1 MSTTILKTFL
11 ELLGLRKEHSHM
23 SNTIRLI
30 ITLLTTL
37 LFLTACS
44 QSEQTGESNVETKQD
59 VKELSLEEKINNK
72 QQYIVIRKDVDYD
85 LNGNKSQKHIE
96 DASNYMTSKN
106 YELKH
111 QNITFRDSGIP
122 KHIILTF
129 EYKGD

>member
-1 MSTTILKTFL
+1 MSKLIK
-11 ELLGLRKEHSHM
+11 
-23 SNTIRLI
+23 LI

-44 QSEQTGESNVETKQD
+44 SSSNTSENPTTTEDKLNSTLK
-59 VKELSLEEKINNK
+59 EKINNK
-72 QQYIVIRKDVDYD
+72 QQYIVVKKDVDFD
-85 LNGNKSQKHIE
+85 LHGDKSQKYIE
-96 DASNYMTSKN
+96 ETSNYMSSKN

-111 QNITFRDSGIP
+111 QNITFRDSGIL

>member
-1 MSTTILKTFL
+1 MSKLIK
-11 ELLGLRKEHSHM
+11 
-23 SNTIRLI
+23 LI

-44 QSEQTGESNVETKQD
+44 SSSNTSENPTTTEDKLNSTLK
-59 VKELSLEEKINNK
+59 EKINNK
-72 QQYIVIRKDVDYD
+72 QQYIVVKKDVDFD
-85 LNGNKSQKHIE
+85 LHGDKSQKYIE
-96 DASNYMTSKN
+96 ETSNYMSSKN

-111 QNITFRDSGIP
+111 QSITFRDSGIP

>member
-1 MSTTILKTFL
+1 MSKPIK
-11 ELLGLRKEHSHM
+11 
-23 SNTIRLI
+23 LI
-30 ITLLTTL
+30 ITLLTAL

-44 QSEQTGESNVETKQD
+44 QNEQTEESNIETKQD

-72 QQYIVIRKDVDYD
+72 QQYIVTKKDVDFD
-85 LNGNKSQKHIE
+85 LNGDKSKKYIE
-96 DASNYMTSKN
+96 ETSNYMSSKN

-111 QNITFRDSGIP
+111 QNIAFRDSGIP

>member
-1 MSTTILKTFL
+1 MSKQIK
-11 ELLGLRKEHSHM
+11 
-23 SNTIRLI
+23 LI

-44 QSEQTGESNVETKQD
+44 KSEQTGESNVETKQD

-72 QQYIVIRKDVDYD
+72 QQYIVIRKDTDFD
-85 LNGNKSQKHIE
+85 LNGDKSQKYIE

>member
-1 MSTTILKTFL
+1 MSKLIK
-11 ELLGLRKEHSHM
+11 
-23 SNTIRLI
+23 LI

-44 QSEQTGESNVETKQD
+44 SSSNTSENPTTTEDKLNSTLK
-59 VKELSLEEKINNK
+59 EKINNK
-72 QQYIVIRKDVDYD
+72 QQYIVVKKDVDFD
-85 LNGNKSQKHIE
+85 LHGDKSQKYIE
-96 DASNYMTSKN
+96 ETSNYMISKN

>member
-1 MSTTILKTFL
+1 MSKLIK
-11 ELLGLRKEHSHM
+11 
-23 SNTIRLI
+23 LI

-44 QSEQTGESNVETKQD
+44 SSSNTSENPTTTEDKLNSTLK
-59 VKELSLEEKINNK
+59 EKINNK
-72 QQYIVIRKDVDYD
+72 QQYIVVKKDVDFD
-85 LNGNKSQKHIE
+85 LHGDKSQKYIE
-96 DASNYMTSKN
+96 ETSNYMSSKN
-106 YELKH
+106 YKLKH

>member
-1 MSTTILKTFL
+1 MSKLIK
-11 ELLGLRKEHSHM
+11 
-23 SNTIRLI
+23 LI

-37 LFLTACS
+37 IFLTACS
-44 QSEQTGESNVETKQD
+44 SSSNTSENPTTTEDKLNSTLK
-59 VKELSLEEKINNK
+59 EKINNK
-72 QQYIVIRKDVDYD
+72 QQYIVVKKDVDFD
-85 LNGNKSQKHIE
+85 LHGDKSQKYIE
-96 DASNYMTSKN
+96 ETSNYISSKN